1 MIPHG
6 DRLVR
11 FAWTDHL
18 AELVGR
24 TEAAAARVA
33 GASPAAQAAE
43 APAASRE
50 VARLSLLLDASPLTV
65 ETAAAVD
72 TRLARGLPPLDD
84 AAAARATGAEA
95 GGGVAD
101 FQGWAR
107 ALRLDAMATSEVA
120 ALEYAGM
127 RGLIAAEADLAP
139 RFLEAPVATLRA
151 AHALACAGLVDA
163 EIRGRTRRTQQA
175 VLDGGQG
182 KVLYHLVDPGRL
194 PELLV
199 AFDRWITTASA
210 TMPALAVA
218 GAAHGLLLAWGPF
231 EAANGRIAR
240 TAARL
245 VLRARGTDPAGLAV
259 TERFLAADRVGY
271 HAEVAATLRRRGDL
285 ALWLER
291 VGEATAAALED
302 VADRLTPSSAGR
314 PGPPER
320 ARAVL
325 DGVAPGGVL
334 TLRDYALQAGVSLA
348 TARVELAALRAAGLV
363 RVEPRSRGLRVR
375 RPDVPGVTTAGQ
387 QA

>member
-1 MIPHG
+1 MIPQG

-33 GASPAAQAAE
+33 TAPPAARAAE
-43 APAASRE
+43 ATAAQPA

-72 TRLARGLPPLDD
+72 ARLARGLAPLDD
-84 AAAARATGAEA
+84 AAAARAGAQA
-95 GGGVAD
+95 GADVAD
-101 FQGWAR
+101 FSGWAR
-107 ALRLDAMATSEVA
+107 ALRLDAMATQEVA
-120 ALEYAGM
+120 TLEYAGM
-127 RGLIAAEADLAP
+127 RALVAAEADLAP

-151 AHALACAGLVDA
+151 AHTLACAGLVDA
-163 EIRGRTRRTQQA
+163 EVRGRTRRTDQA

-194 PELLV
+194 PGLLA
-199 AFDRWITTASA
+199 AFDRWVTTASA
-210 TMPALAVA
+210 TMPALVVA
-218 GAAHGLLLAWGPF
+218 GAVHGLLLAWGPF

-245 VLRARGTDPAGLAV
+245 VLRARGTDPAGLGV
-259 TERFLAADRVGY
+259 TERFLAADRFGY
-271 HAEVAATLRRRGDL
+271 YAEVAATLRRRGDL

-291 VGEATAAALED
+291 VGEATAEALED
-302 VADRLTPSSAGR
+302 VADRLVPPVER
-314 PGPPER
+314 PEPPER

-325 DGVAPGGVL
+325 AVIAPGDAL
-334 TLRDYALQAGVSLA
+334 TLRDYALRAGVSLA

-363 RVEPRSRGLRVR
+363 RVEPHSRGLRVR
-375 RPDVPGVTTAGQ
+375 RPEATGVTTAGRP
-387 QA
+387 A